1 MEKIITKRLYKFAED
16 YQLLNEEQSGFR
28 RNRTTQDHIFKLT
41 QSIKQGFNN
50 NKVTTGI
57 FLDVEKAFDKIWL
70 NGLRIKLQKLK
81 IPDIL
86 IRWISSFITNRT
98 MSIQIKDLIYCIKPT
113 HGLPQGS
120 PLSPIL
126 FILYVSDIPKKH
138 KKIELSQFADDIAI
152 WSTSTGKRHNE
163 INIQNYLSDLEIW
176 CKKWKILLNPE
187 KTKTINFYKRKKT
200 KSKNS
205 TKLQLYGKKLKSY
218 NEIKFL
224 GITFDQ
230 KLTFRKHVE
239 NISKEIQGKLH
250 NIYKLKTKNYGPTP
264 KTILHLYKTFVRSKF
279 EYGNIAMIT
288 SSDSIIFKWEKIQN
302 NMCRYALQIPRCIQ
316 ISKLR
321 ALCNITSIKER
332 VKHLANNWFLKATTT
347 NTDIMKFIINQP
359 ASLGK
364 PEQTPISEILKLSRK

>member
-1 MEKIITKRLYKFAED
+1 MILLY
-16 YQLLNEEQSGFR
+16 
-28 RNRTTQDHIFKLT
+28 
-41 QSIKQGFNN
+41 
-50 NKVTTGI
+50 
-57 FLDVEKAFDKIWL
+57 
-70 NGLRIKLQKLK
+70 
-81 IPDIL
+81 
-86 IRWISSFITNRT
+86 
-98 MSIQIKDLIYCIKPT
+98 
-113 HGLPQGS
+113 
-120 PLSPIL
+120 
-126 FILYVSDIPKKH
+126 
-138 KKIELSQFADDIAI
+138 DDIAI

-200 KSKNS
+200 KNKNS

-218 NEIKFL
+218 KEIKFL

-239 NISKEIQGKLH
+239 IINKEIQGKLH

-264 KTILHLYKTFVRSKF
+264 KTILHLYKTFIRSKF

-302 NMCRYALQIPRCIQ
+302 SICRYALQIPRCIQ

-359 ASLGK
+359 TSLENQNRPQSAK
-364 PEQTPISEILKLSRK
+364 Y